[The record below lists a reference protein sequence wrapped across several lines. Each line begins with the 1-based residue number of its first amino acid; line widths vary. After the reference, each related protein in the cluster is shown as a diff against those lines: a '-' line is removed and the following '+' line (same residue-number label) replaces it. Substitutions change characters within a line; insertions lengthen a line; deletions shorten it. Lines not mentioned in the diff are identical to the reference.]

1 MTTLRG
7 KCSWFGGP
15 EDMGVSPDE
24 GLAFIFEVEDQP
36 AIFLD
41 KQPPDT
47 TGLARRL
54 NTDGMHYIAT
64 RWDYDVTPKTV
75 LLDMR
80 CMVRNPRTGKTFGG
94 VYPADWGPNENTGR
108 VADLS
113 KRLMEDLGLNTDDE
127 VEVMYE
133 PPHERDVDQVAGSVC
148 ISSGH
153 GLHVRGASGL
163 IDEVDEARRVTDR
176 VVSTLKGLGVE
187 AYAFHDNSSTTQDE
201 NLHTIVS
208 THEELA
214 CDWNVSIHFN
224 DADHDPK
231 DPIGTEVWYLDEDEL
246 ATVLSAAIANAG
258 GLIDRGEKFSEGL
271 YFLNHLPHAVL
282 IEVCFVKSEPDVEA
296 YRSHFIRICN
306 AISAVLSGRE
316 QIA

>member
-15 EDMGVSPDE
+15 DDLGVDSDE
-24 GLAFIFEVEDQP
+24 PLAFIHSVEEQP

-41 KQPPDT
+41 EQPPGT

-54 NTDGMHYIAT
+54 NSDGMHYIAT
-64 RWDYDVTPKTV
+64 RWNYDVTPKTV

-80 CMVRNPRTGKTFGG
+80 CLVRNPRTGKTFGS
-94 VYPADWGPNENTGR
+94 VYPADWGPHEDTGR

-113 KRLMEDLGLNTDDE
+113 RRLMDDLGLSTDDD

-133 PPHERDVDQVAGSVC
+133 PPHEAEQVAGSVC

-153 GLHVRGASGL
+153 GLHVRGASGI
-163 IDEVDEARRVTDR
+163 IDEVDEARRVVDR
-176 VVSTLKGLGVE
+176 VVATLKGLGVE
-187 AYAFHDNSSTTQDE
+187 AHSFHDNSSTTQDE
-201 NLHTIVS
+201 NLHTIVKA
-208 THEELA
+208 HEEHD
-214 CDWNVSIHFN
+214 CDWNVSVHFN

-231 DPIGTEVWYLDEDEL
+231 DPIGTEVWYLSEDEL
-246 ATVLSAAIANAG
+246 AVVLSGAIADAS
-258 GLIDRGEKFSEGL
+258 GLKDRGEKFSEGL

-282 IEVCFVKSEPDVEA
+282 IEVCFVKSEPDVAA
-296 YRSHFIRICN
+296 YKSHFIRICN
-306 AISAVLSGRE
+306 AIAMVLSGRE
-316 QIA
+316 NIA